1 MNDFTKIEPYRVL
14 FPIGLVF
21 GCLGVYVWVAY
32 ALLKGNSYPV
42 QLHSHL
48 MMGSFLFS
56 FVAGF
61 LMTAV
66 PKMTASFR
74 AKPYEIFV
82 AFMLIL
88 GISFFANWGRSE
100 YFYSMSGFSIAC
112 LVFFFIR
119 RFLNRTKNPPAFFPF
134 VVLGLMC
141 GLVGCI
147 LLAVNGPSDLANP
160 LVLFGKKI
168 YFEGMILLLVLGVGS
183 RLIPVISGRGVV
195 PDPSE
200 IQTALKNFALGMV
213 LIAAFALESFQYVL
227 VGGILKSIVVTW
239 VAVFNW
245 GIFEA
250 AKSKSRLAVG
260 MRISG
265 LMVLFGIYMSVVQ
278 SAFAIHW
285 MHLTYI
291 AGFGLMTLTVASRV
305 TLAHGS
311 YDLSFEAHSKSLWIS
326 GALILT
332 AAATRVAAPFI
343 SSGYVRHLAYAGV
356 VWILALTV
364 WGVVFVKRMIW
375 KGSDQPSC

>member
-1 MNDFTKIEPYRVL
+1 MNDLKKIEPYRVL

-32 ALLKGNSYPV
+32 ALFEGSSYPV

-66 PKMTASFR
+66 PKMTASFP
-74 AKPYEIFV
+74 AKPYEIFL

-88 GISFFANWGRSE
+88 GISFFAQWGRSE
-100 YFYSMSGFSIAC
+100 YFYFMSGFSIGC
-112 LVFFFIR
+112 LVLFFIR
-119 RFLNRTKNPPAFFPF
+119 RFLSRTKNPPAFFPF
-134 VVLGLMC
+134 VVLGLLC
-141 GLVGCI
+141 GLTGCI
-147 LLAVNGPSDLANP
+147 LLAVNCSSDFTSP
-160 LVLFGKKI
+160 IVLFGKKI

-183 RLIPVISGRGVV
+183 RLIPVISGRAVI
-195 PDPSE
+195 PETSE
-200 IQTALKNFALGMV
+200 VQVALKNFALGSI
-213 LIAAFALESFQYVL
+213 LISAYALESNQHNL
-227 VGGILKSIVVTW
+227 LGGILKSIVATW

-245 GIFEA
+245 GIFESA
-250 AKSKSRLAVG
+250 QSKSRLALG
-260 MRISG
+260 MRVSG
-265 LMVLFGIYMSVVQ
+265 LMVLLGIYMSVLQ
-278 SAFAIHW
+278 PAFAIHW
-285 MHLTYI
+285 MHLTFI

-311 YDLSFEAHSKSLWIS
+311 YDLSFEARSKSLWIS

-332 AAATRVAAPFI
+332 AAATRVAAPYI

-356 VWILALTV
+356 VWILALAV